1 MSILFIIEDG
11 INLIMVCLYV
21 NDLIYTGNDEA
32 MFEKFKQSMM
42 LEFNMSDVGM
52 LHYFFVIEVVQSA
65 VGIFLYQK
73 KYVQETLDKF
83 ETKNCNSVITLVEMG
98 FEAREGSDRKK
109 ELIVLFT
116 RNFSEA

>member
-1 MSILFIIEDG
+1 MSLLFIIEDG

-21 NDLIYTGNDEA
+21 DDLIYTGNDEA

-65 VGIFLYQK
+65 VGIFLCQK

-98 FEAREGSDRKK
+98 LKLMKDPIGKK
-109 ELIVLFT
+109 
-116 RNFSEA
+116 N